1 MAYQFWPQRSSLA
14 AVAKVFIL
22 APPHDQMWH
31 CWKDS
36 GSQCSNVRSHSVVVK
51 VLCLWCQLL
60 RPLQQIHHAVG
71 VGGSHVCLLLPSA
84 RLFVCPV
91 LSVSTLALHFC
102 VGVESDPHLPG
113 LFFSSRSLLF
123 LFPLGLRNLNL
134 RQNIHAPS
142 SSAGGHSQGGGSGKR
157 SRDSGMTSTLFFLT
171 AISLEDKWNHMLAAV
186 LGRKMEQGE
195 KKREALA

>member
-1 MAYQFWPQRSSLA
+1 MQ
-14 AVAKVFIL
+14 
-22 APPHDQMWH
+22 
-31 CWKDS
+31 S
-36 GSQCSNVRSHSVVVK
+36 G
-51 VLCLWCQLL
+51 
-60 RPLQQIHHAVG
+60 
-71 VGGSHVCLLLPSA
+71 GGSHVCLLLPSA

-186 LGRKMEQGE
+186 LGRKMEQGG
-195 KKREALA
+195 KKEGSFSMMLEVGRSLMISSFFSASARRNFNSRASM